1 MPTTYIY
8 NVSNQPSAASLSAS
22 GTFDLND
29 LYTASG
35 VTTVTTAG
43 VSVNVYADPGD
54 LLPIELFCDIK
65 LNGYTASDSYQ
76 QTSVSHSLSLQIIFS
91 N

>member
-1 MPTTYIY
+1 MSTTTYIY
-8 NVSNQPSAASLSAS
+8 NVSNDPSASVNES

-43 VSVNVYADPGD
+43 VSVNVYANPGD
-54 LLPIELFCDIK
+54 LQAIELQCDIS
-65 LNGYTASDSYQ
+65 LNGYTATDYYS
-76 QTSVSHSLSLQIIFS
+76 QTAVSQCCVTHRSR
-91 N
+91 